1 VPRVEGQQEG
11 AGGEGRAGSGEFRR
25 FDRGLFHHCR
35 LTRKSSLS
43 RDPGMPIGPHR
54 ARINRASSQLCPGVV
69 GLPSYS
75 GPCGGGRGFGAWAQ
89 LGSSVALECGPRV
102 PRPLVEKEKPRREAF
117 SRGVAPNVIGL
128 SGPDELSFRMVVP
141 NGRSE
146 WSFRIVAPNRRSES
160 STSRDRARDRSIAGN
175 RWRRPGWPRSLIKGR
190 FPYLTGGPS

>member
-75 GPCGGGRGFGAWAQ
+75 GPCGGGRGLGAWAQ

-117 SRGVAPNVIGL
+117 SRGVARR
-128 SGPDELSFRMVVP
+128 SEWSFRMVVP

-146 WSFRIVAPNRRSES
+146 SSLRIVAPNRRHRE
-160 STSRDRARDRSIAGN
+160 TEHAIDR
-175 RWRRPGWPRSLIKGR
+175 
-190 FPYLTGGPS
+190 